1 MSFKVNF
8 FVNAGATFTRQLT
21 YFTPEGDLF
30 DLTGY
35 EAKLQVRESVLSET
49 AVIDIAPTIDTT
61 EGTITWT
68 FAATDTAN
76 LDREKYIYAMEISN
90 DSNGNVIRLIEGD
103 ITISPKVVR

>member
-8 FVNAGATFTRQLT
+8 FVNAGATFTRELT

-35 EAKLQVRESVLSET
+35 TARLQVRENIFAEQ
-49 AVIDIAPTIDTT
+49 AVIDVTPTIDT
-61 EGTITWT
+61 ENSTITWS
-68 FAATDTAN
+68 FLATDTAN

-90 DSNGNVIRLIEGD
+90 ASNGNVIRLIDGD
-103 ITISPKVVR
+103 VTISPKVVR